1 MPIFV
6 DVSKGTG
13 EIMVKHS
20 ETLLKFC
27 IAQLWKENNRC
38 GAGPENVDK
47 SVFFFESDEK
57 HSFRNG

>member
-1 MPIFV
+1 MPIFM

-47 SVFFFESDEK
+47 SVFF
-57 HSFRNG
+57 

>member
-13 EIMVKHS
+13 EIMVKDS
-20 ETLLKFC
+20 VSLLKFC

-38 GAGPENVDK
+38 GALESLKEAV
-47 SVFFFESDEK
+47 VFEEK
-57 HSFRNG
+57 NEVHSGKLT